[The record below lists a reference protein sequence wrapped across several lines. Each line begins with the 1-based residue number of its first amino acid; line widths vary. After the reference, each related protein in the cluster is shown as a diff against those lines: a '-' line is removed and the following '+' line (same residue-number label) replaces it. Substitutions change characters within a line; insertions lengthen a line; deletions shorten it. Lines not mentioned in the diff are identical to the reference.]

1 MGSCTIVSGPGQ
13 IMIEIT
19 KERGARPK
27 YLQLSDWLKG
37 MIEKGRYAI
46 GERLPSEIELS
57 QMFSMNRNTVRQAIL
72 QLVNEGLVI
81 KKNGV
86 GTFVTS
92 RVDNKVQYSLK
103 NITSLTSEFSK
114 LGIQTETLVVSK
126 KVIHT
131 TDDLA
136 EKLMLG
142 SDTRAIQIKRVRYGN
157 GMPLVLERSYLSY
170 REYKKIL
177 NMGIP
182 DSLYQML
189 IDEFD
194 VALERSIQTLRAIQL
209 PDKDAQLL
217 EVESGFPAT
226 LQESIIYDNNN
237 IAVEL
242 LHSCYRGDKFV
253 FKVESGKFSP
263 MNIQ

>member
-1 MGSCTIVSGPGQ
+1 MV
-13 IMIEIT
+13 EIT
-19 KERGARPK
+19 KERGSRPK
-27 YLQLSDWLKG
+27 YLQLSDWLRG
-37 MIEKGRYAI
+37 MIEKGRYSI

-57 QMFSMNRNTVRQAIL
+57 QMFNLNRNTVRQAIL
-72 QLVNEGLVI
+72 QLVNEGLVL

-92 RVDNKVQYSLK
+92 RVDDKLQYSLK
-103 NITSLTSEFSK
+103 NITSLTYEFSR
-114 LGIQTETLVVSK
+114 LGLKSKTDIISK

-142 SDTRAIQIKRVRYGN
+142 SDTRAIQIKRVRYAN
-157 GMPLVLERSYLSY
+157 GIPLVLERSYLSY
-170 REYKKIL
+170 REYKRIL
-177 NMGIP
+177 NMDIP
-182 DSLYQML
+182 DSLYQLL
-189 IDEFD
+189 IDEFG
-194 VALERSIQTLRAIQL
+194 VTLERSIQTLRAIQL
-209 PDKDAQLL
+209 PDKDAHLL
-217 EVESGFPAT
+217 AVEAGFPAT

-253 FKVESGKFSP
+253 FKVESGSFSP

>member
-1 MGSCTIVSGPGQ
+1 MV
-13 IMIEIT
+13 EIT

-27 YLQLSDWLKG
+27 YLQLSDWLRG

-57 QMFSMNRNTVRQAIL
+57 QMFSLNRNTVRQAIS

-103 NITSLTSEFSK
+103 NITSLTYEFSK
-114 LGIQTETLVVSK
+114 LGIRPETLTVSK
-126 KVIHT
+126 KVINT

-142 SDTRAIQIKRVRYGN
+142 SDKRAIQIKRVRYGN

-170 REYKKIL
+170 REYRKIL
-177 NMGIP
+177 NMDIP
-182 DSLYQML
+182 DSLYQTL
-189 IDEFD
+189 IGEFG

-217 EVESGFPAT
+217 EVEAGFPAT
-226 LQESIIYDNNN
+226 LQESIIYDKNN
-237 IAVEL
+237 ITVEL
-242 LHSCYRGDKFV
+242 LHSYYRGDKFV
-253 FKVESGKFSP
+253 FKVESGRFSP
-263 MNIQ
+263 MNVQ